1 MNKQDTHPMYL
12 VRDSIGNLLDA
23 YLSSLKTPMENNP
36 ITEEERKVIHEH
48 TESLTKLM
56 DSFQQ
61 RIKQEVNHA

>member
-23 YLSSLKTPMENNP
+23 YISSLKTPMENNP
-36 ITEEERKVIHEH
+36 ITEEERKAIHEH

-61 RIKQEVNHA
+61 RIKQGETV